1 MNHPKIRAFVPNTI
15 YYIMNEQP
23 NCCPSCQ
30 TRLDI
35 IEYALI
41 EQQLV
46 QVNFCN
52 SCKIEILMVEE
63 DDEY

>member
-1 MNHPKIRAFVPNTI
+1 MDNLKVREFVPNTI

-35 IEYALI
+35 IEYVLI
-41 EQQLV
+41 EQQRI
-46 QVNFCN
+46 QVNYCDL
-52 SCKIEILMVEE
+52 CDCEILMVDE
-63 DDEY
+63 DDEF